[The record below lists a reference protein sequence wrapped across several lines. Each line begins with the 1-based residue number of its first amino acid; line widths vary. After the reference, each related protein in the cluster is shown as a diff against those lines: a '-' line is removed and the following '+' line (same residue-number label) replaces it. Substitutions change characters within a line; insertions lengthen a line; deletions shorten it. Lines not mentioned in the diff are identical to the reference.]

1 MQQMAKNKKDSFVNN
16 LSSRKPSDEEIDNLP
31 DDLQKKE
38 QDNTAPQQE
47 GEKGYHIKFPL
58 SHYNK
63 LDAVSK
69 KTYTPKKYIIM
80 QALQEYYE
88 NHNH

>member
-1 MQQMAKNKKDSFVNN
+1 MAKNKKDLMKEN
-16 LSSRKPSDEEIDNLP
+16 LSTRKPKPADEEI
-31 DDLQKKE
+31 KKAAKDVQE
-38 QDNTAPQQE
+38 ETPEDE
-47 GEKGYHIKFPL
+47 GEKGFHIKFPM

-63 LDAVSK
+63 LNQVSK
-69 KTYTPKKYIIM
+69 KTHIPKKYIIM

>member
-1 MQQMAKNKKDSFVNN
+1 MQDMAKGKKDTFINN
-16 LSSRKPSDEEIDNLP
+16 LSSRKPSDKDIENLP
-31 DDLQKKE
+31 DDLQ
-38 QDNTAPQQE
+38 DNTADQPAE
-47 GEKGYHIKFPL
+47 EKEKGYHIKFPL
-58 SHYNK
+58 SHYEK
-63 LDAVSK
+63 LNAVSK